1 MHLYR
6 IEERQTVPA
15 DLPNAWDFFSNPANL
30 ARITPPDMGFEVT
43 VSPPERIYPGLII
56 SYRVR
61 PLLGIPVEWVTEI
74 THIDAPHYFVDVQR
88 GGPYA
93 FWHHEHQF
101 RAVPGGT
108 EVHDRVSYAL
118 PFDPLSRPLHDHLIH
133 PRLRTI
139 FEYRRRALEHI
150 FGPPPPART
159 TNLEPPTNDAGE

>member
-15 DLPNAWDFFSNPANL
+15 DLPNAWDFFSSPANL
-30 ARITPPDMGFEVT
+30 AHITPPDMGFEVT

-61 PLLGIPVEWVTEI
+61 PL
-74 THIDAPHYFVDVQR
+74 
-88 GGPYA
+88 
-93 FWHHEHQF
+93 
-101 RAVPGGT
+101 
-108 EVHDRVSYAL
+108 
-118 PFDPLSRPLHDHLIH
+118 HDHLIH

-139 FEYRRRALEHI
+139 FEYRRRALERI

-159 TNLEPPTNDAGE
+159 TNLEPPTNDAEE